1 MHTFQVL
8 WSTFF
13 KISCL
18 QLKPQDLPKSNI
30 LLIVITLNYVCI
42 GILLSIP
49 RLSLGEA
56 FLSTL
61 IEIFLLII
69 LVSSLLYFTHFL
81 NRLSQTLTAL
91 IGTNTLLGWNSLPVL
106 LWYYQAKLYQWDIGL
121 PIILLLG
128 LTIWNLV
135 IYAHILRHALDTPF
149 FTSLILSLIIFSMIA
164 DILIQLFPLASG

>member
-1 MHTFQVL
+1 MYTFQVL

-30 LLIVITLNYVCI
+30 LLIVITLNYVFI

-56 FLSTL
+56 ILSTL
-61 IEIFLLII
+61 LEILLLTI
-69 LVSSLLYFTHFL
+69 LVGSLLYFTHFL

-91 IGTNTLLGWNSLPVL
+91 MGTNTLLGWISLPVL
-106 LWYYQAKLYQWDIGL
+106 LWYYQAKLYQWDIS
-121 PIILLLG
+121 ILLLG

-135 IYAHILRHALDTPF
+135 IYAHILRHALDIPF